1 MDLFAQVVS
10 YAASR
15 MLIIHDHI
23 RGNQDRGRW
32 QDAFVRYELVHTLG
46 TSPQSDVAALLAY
59 HQTPVFDLTEGS
71 FPIATDYMPYY
82 LHGP

>member
-1 MDLFAQVVS
+1 
-10 YAASR
+10 
-15 MLIIHDHI
+15 
-23 RGNQDRGRW
+23 
-32 QDAFVRYELVHTLG
+32 VHTLG
-46 TSPQSDVAALLAY
+46 TSPQCGVAALLAY